1 MVLWPLPYPK
11 TRAQGRKGASARGH
25 FVKHSS
31 TMMVSPWRLGGLN
44 ASPSKSSPRQ
54 WSAVRRSVCEMM
66 ASTWGCHDGSG
77 WTGLTCQEMAHAWQ
91 DMGRSPITP
100 CTSTRHIS
108 NALQLVNLQ
117 SPPIPSESMGR
128 SPINPHQSTSIPI
141 NPQRTSMFDK
151 TSFKALCNISRYPC
165 CEQMKATAC
174 ISPSNCF
181 SSRD

>member
-91 DMGRSPITP
+91 DMGRSP
-100 CTSTRHIS
+100 
-108 NALQLVNLQ
+108 
-117 SPPIPSESMGR
+117 R

-174 ISPSNCF
+174 ISPSSCF